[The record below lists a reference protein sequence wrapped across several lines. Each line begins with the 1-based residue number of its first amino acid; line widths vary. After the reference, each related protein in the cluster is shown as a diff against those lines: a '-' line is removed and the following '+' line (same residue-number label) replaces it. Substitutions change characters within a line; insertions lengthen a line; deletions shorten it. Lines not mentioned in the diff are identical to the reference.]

1 MERYSRQQLFA
12 PIGEEGQKKIID
24 SHVLVIGA
32 GALGTANAEMLVRGG
47 TGKVTIVDRDYVEWS
62 NLQRQ
67 QLYTEQ
73 DAKER
78 IPKAAAAERRLAS
91 INSEVI
97 VRGIIEDVTAASI
110 FEYCHDADM
119 IVDATDNFET
129 RMLINDAALKQ
140 GIPWVY
146 GACVGSYGLT
156 YTVLPGEGPCLN
168 CLLKQI
174 PMEGQTCDTAGIIS
188 PAVQITA
195 SYQTAEVFKWLTGE
209 KSAMRRE
216 ILSFDVWRNQ
226 FSKISV
232 AKVKNPSCPSC
243 GENPIYPYLTGD
255 KSAKTSV
262 LCGRDTVQIRP
273 AEARSLDF
281 QSLANQLEQAAQKIT
296 ANPYLLSFQAG
307 ENRVVVFRDGRAL
320 IHGTKDQAEA
330 RKIYQK
336 YLG

>member
-12 PIGEEGQKKIID
+12 PIGEKGQKEIIN

-32 GALGTANAEMLVRGG
+32 GALGTASSEMLVRGG
-47 TGKVTIVDRDYVEWS
+47 VGRITIVDRDYVEWS

-78 IPKAAAAERRLAS
+78 MPKSAAAERRLAS
-91 INSEVI
+91 INSEVKI
-97 VRGIIEDVTAASI
+97 RGVIDDVTADSI
-110 FEYCHDADM
+110 FDYCHDADM
-119 IVDATDNFET
+119 ILDATDNFET

-156 YTVLPGEGPCLN
+156 YTVIPGEGPCLS
-168 CLLKQI
+168 CLIKQI

-195 SYQTAEVFKWLTGE
+195 SYQTAEVLKWLTGE

-216 ILSFDVWRNQ
+216 LLSFDVWRNQ

-232 AKVKNPSCPSC
+232 AKVKSPSCPSC
-243 GENPIYPYLTGD
+243 GEDPLYPYLTWD
-255 KSAKTSV
+255 KSAKASV

-281 QSLANQLEQAAQKIT
+281 QSLAKQLERAAQKIT

-320 IHGTKDQAEA
+320 IHGTKDPAEA